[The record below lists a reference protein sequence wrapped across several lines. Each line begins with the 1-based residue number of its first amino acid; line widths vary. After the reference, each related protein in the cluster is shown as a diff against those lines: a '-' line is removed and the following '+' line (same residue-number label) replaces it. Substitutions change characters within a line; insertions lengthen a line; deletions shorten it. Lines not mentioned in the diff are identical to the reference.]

1 MFLLRLPGLTI
12 AGGTLEWLPRQRLAW
27 SELKKTE
34 NFVFL
39 VLGVEPG
46 PALARQ
52 VLYH

>member
-1 MFLLRLPGLTI
+1 MLIRVTWPHHSWW
-12 AGGTLEWLPRQRLAW
+12 TLEWLPRQRLAW

-39 VLGVEPG
+39 VLAVEPE